1 MTHTF
6 TVPPH
11 QLLTSA
17 SLQNLE
23 HACVHLNSTFL
34 TKAHNKSMFKQPFT
48 PYMNYLQLTLDLTGR
63 ATLRRRLRR
72 NGVCDGA
79 CRAAFTPASAAA
91 LRPVPTQ
98 LQHLPGASHLCTTGD
113 GGPAGPP
120 ATTPSDSR
128 ASLRPKARGGRAGQ
142 QHSLSLTPPAPP
154 GEKGVPP
161 GEALLGGCRGEG
173 PLLTPTPAPRQP
185 HPTSPSSLPSSV
197 AISGLPHKLNPVF
210 QIGRRNVFAML
221 KSFPELNREA

>member
-23 HACVHLNSTFL
+23 PAYMHLNSTFL
-34 TKAHNKSMFKQPFT
+34 TKAHNKSMFKQSFT
-48 PYMNYLQLTLDLTGR
+48 PHMNYLQLTLDLTGR
-63 ATLRRRLRR
+63 ATLSRRLQC

-79 CRAAFTPASAAA
+79 CHAAFTPASAAA

-98 LQHLPGASHLCTTGD
+98 LQHLPGASHLRTTGD

-120 ATTPSDSR
+120 PTTPSDSR
-128 ASLRPKARGGRAGQ
+128 AALRPKARGG
-142 QHSLSLTPPAPP
+142 
-154 GEKGVPP
+154 
-161 GEALLGGCRGEG
+161 
-173 PLLTPTPAPRQP
+173 
-185 HPTSPSSLPSSV
+185 
-197 AISGLPHKLNPVF
+197 
-210 QIGRRNVFAML
+210 
-221 KSFPELNREA
+221 